1 MVRRLIEEEEV
12 GLADERAP
20 EGDALSLS
28 AREPL
33 DGALVVVD
41 AECTQDLL
49 STLLIV
55 PCSLGLHL
63 GEEALHRLAISCLY
77 GYLPSEGELSYGI
90 VGAEARLEYRPRLGE
105 IGELW

>member
-1 MVRRLIEEEEV
+1 M
-12 GLADERAP
+12 
-20 EGDALSLS
+20 
-28 AREPL
+28 
-33 DGALVVVD
+33 D

-49 STLLIV
+49 GALLVV
-55 PCSLGLHL
+55 PCSLCLHL
-63 GEEALHRLAISCLY
+63 GQETLHRLAIPCLY

>member
-1 MVRRLIEEEEV
+1 MN
-12 GLADERAP
+12 
-20 EGDALSLS
+20 
-28 AREPL
+28 
-33 DGALVVVD
+33 

-49 STLLIV
+49 GALLIV

-63 GEEALHRLAISCLY
+63 GQETLHRLAIPCLY

-90 VGAEARLEYRPRLGE
+90 VGAEACLEYRPCLGE

>member
-20 EGDALSLS
+20 EGDTLSFS
-28 AREPL
+28 TREPL

-49 STLLIV
+49 CTLLIV
-55 PCSLGLHL
+55 PCPLGLHL
-63 GEEALHRLAISCLY
+63 GQETLHRLAISRLH
-77 GYLPSEGELSYGI
+77 GYLPSEGELCYGI

>member
-1 MVRRLIEEEEV
+1 M
-12 GLADERAP
+12 
-20 EGDALSLS
+20 
-28 AREPL
+28 
-33 DGALVVVD
+33 D

-63 GEEALHRLAISCLY
+63 RQEALHRLAISCLY
-77 GYLPSEGELSYGI
+77 GYLPSEGELCYGI

>member
-20 EGDALSLS
+20 EGDTLSFS
-28 AREPL
+28 TREPL

-49 STLLIV
+49 CTLLIV
-55 PCSLGLHL
+55 PCPLGLHL
-63 GEEALHRLAISCLY
+63 GQETLHRLAISRLH
-77 GYLPSEGELSYGI
+77 GYLPSEGELCYGI
-90 VGAEARLEYRPRLGE
+90 VGAEARLEYRSCLGE
-105 IGELW
+105 VGELW

>member
-20 EGDALSLS
+20 EGDTLSFS
-28 AREPL
+28 TREPL
-33 DGALVVVD
+33 DGALVVMD
-41 AECTQDLL
+41 AECSQDLL

-63 GEEALHRLAISCLY
+63 G
-77 GYLPSEGELSYGI
+77 
-90 VGAEARLEYRPRLGE
+90 
-105 IGELW
+105 